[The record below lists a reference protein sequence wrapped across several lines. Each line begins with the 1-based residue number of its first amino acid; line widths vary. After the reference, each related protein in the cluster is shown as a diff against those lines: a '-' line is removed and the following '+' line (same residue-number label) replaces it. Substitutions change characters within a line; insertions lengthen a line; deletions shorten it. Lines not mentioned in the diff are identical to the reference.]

1 MMKKHWINRLL
12 LISIACLFYA
22 CTEDYD
28 FEREDFENI
37 LIVDGNITN
46 QLKKH
51 KVFLGRSFAFNSDP
65 TLESG
70 AQVEV
75 RSSEGE
81 RFLYREKDDHS
92 YEAVTAFAAEAGKTY
107 SVYIITSDGKEYASE
122 AMGLPAVSHLEV
134 LEARATTNDLDEPGI
149 GVYINAE
156 SPTNDA
162 HLYRFEYEET
172 YKIVAPR
179 WTPYDAIVRFEG
191 TNTFR
196 TDVILRET
204 EERTCYGTAY
214 SEKIHLQS
222 TLDQSLDRI
231 DQEEIIFLPLDNP
244 KLIHRYAILV
254 RLLVENPKTYT
265 YFETLKNLSVKSSNF
280 FNDIQPGY
288 LSGNL
293 FQVDDD
299 QVKVGGFFRVSAA
312 EEQRIFLN
320 LSDYY
325 PQAPT
330 PPYFTGCGTQAPT
343 TTGTRG
349 TRQLLNVIYAGTM
362 RYFGLNNQGDYP
374 NGGPYLMVPAQ
385 CGDCTVLGSNR
396 VPDFWIP

>member
-1 MMKKHWINRLL
+1 MKKQDWTYRLVFFGIL
-12 LISIACLFYA
+12 CLFNA

-28 FEREDFENI
+28 FEREDFEKI
-37 LIVDGNITN
+37 LIVDGSITN
-46 QLKKH
+46 QEKKH
-51 KVFLGRSFAFNSDP
+51 QVFLGRSFPFNGSP
-65 TLESG
+65 VMETG

-75 RSSEGE
+75 RSSAGE
-81 RFLYREKDDHS
+81 RFIYREKADHS
-92 YEAVTAFAAEAGKTY
+92 YEAIEAFAAEPGKTY
-107 SVYIITSDGKEYASE
+107 SVYILTSDGKEYASE
-122 AMGLPAVSHLEV
+122 EMGLPSSSQLES
-134 LEARATTNDLDEPGI
+134 LTARATTNDLDKEGI
-149 GVYINAE
+149 GIYIDAE

-162 HLYRFEYEET
+162 RLYRFEYEET
-172 YKIVAPR
+172 YKIVAPK

-204 EERTCYGTAY
+204 EERICYGTAY

-231 DQEEIIFLPLDNP
+231 DQEEILFLSLDNS

-293 FQVDDD
+293 FQVDDNEA
-299 QVKVGGFFRVSAA
+299 KVGGFFRVSAA

-325 PQAPT
+325 PEAPT
-330 PPYFTGCGTQAPT
+330 PPYFVGCAVQAPT
-343 TTGTRG
+343 TSGTRG
-349 TRQLLNVIYAGTM
+349 TRQLLNIIYAGTM
-362 RYFGLNNQGDYP
+362 RFYGYNNQGDYP
-374 NGGPYLMVPAQ
+374 NGGPYLMVPSQ

-396 VPDFWIP
+396 VPEFWIP